1 MLKSWNGYY
10 SFLRAWPFFRKLFVT
25 CYLFYSRIVCLSSPT
40 AYKKIREIKPNTV
53 TVKCLEYDTRFHI
66 YGEDFVFYDYKEPL
80 KFPEEWKKSFDI
92 VIADPPF
99 LSEEC
104 LCNTA
109 VSIKY
114 LAQDKII
121 LCTGNYC

>member
-1 MLKSWNGYY
+1 M
-10 SFLRAWPFFRKLFVT
+10 
-25 CYLFYSRIVCLSSPT
+25 
-40 AYKKIREIKPNTV
+40 
-53 TVKCLEYDTRFHI
+53 EYDTRFEI

-80 KFPEEWKKSFDI
+80 KFPEGMKNSFDV

-99 LSEEC
+99 LSDEC

-114 LAQDKII
+114 LGKDKII
-121 LCTGNYC
+121 LCTGS

>member
-1 MLKSWNGYY
+1 M
-10 SFLRAWPFFRKLFVT
+10 T
-25 CYLFYSRIVCLSSPT
+25 TTT
-40 AYKKIREIKPNTV
+40 APPILLISTYKQQFN
-53 TVKCLEYDTRFHI
+53 KCLEYDTRFHI
-66 YGEDFVFYDYKEPL
+66 YGEDFIFYDYQKPL

-121 LCTGNYC
+121 LCTGNYCNPRIKQITCNK